1 LCVNAVKI
9 VVGAAAIAGSTGVD
23 ASSGVDAGAGA
34 GAGAAISASSAD
46 IVFCLFTYDE
56 VWLLNSRQVA
66 NGVSHRGQTRKW
78 PSAVWCAERA
88 AAVLKVSFLHVTHIK
103 VFVLEGL
110 VIPLVNRNDRTE
122 CDFPKF
128 TYAGYVT
135 KSGGVEKRKR

>member
-1 LCVNAVKI
+1 MMGFCSGIGGVGCVVIKLRTLCVNAVII

-34 GAGAAISASSAD
+34 AMSASSAD

-88 AAVLKVSFLHVTHIK
+88 AAVLKLSFLHVTHIK

-110 VIPLVNRNDRTE
+110 VMPLVNRND
-122 CDFPKF
+122 
-128 TYAGYVT
+128 
-135 KSGGVEKRKR
+135 S